1 VHWLTEGHA
10 TANRKPPLSIFAG
23 VGLPG
28 ELGLNVTSRPE
39 LSTAVHWLSEGHA
52 TASSEP
58 PLSIVVGVGLPGEV
72 GLNVTSRPE

>member
-1 VHWLTEGHA
+1 VHWLA
-10 TANRKPPLSIFAG
+10 
-23 VGLPG
+23 
-28 ELGLNVTSRPE
+28 
-39 LSTAVHWLSEGHA
+39 EGHA